1 MPCGTTS
8 LASSLPHGTEDKDPL
23 GLPIKEWQPLAHDA
37 MDMLSPS
44 QCGGLALPAGGLK
57 ENLPRKGGTSLHRQ
71 EQCPLDAD
79 AEHISR
85 LEGTTALL
93 SPTPHQ
99 AHWPFQA

>member
-23 GLPIKEWQPLAHDA
+23 GLPSEGWQPLAHDA

-44 QCGGLALPAGGLK
+44 QCRGLALPAGGLE
-57 ENLPRKGGTSLHRQ
+57 ENLPQKGGTSLHRQ
-71 EQCPLDAD
+71 EQCPLD